1 MTQLNITLNEETLK
15 ELMLGNRDE
24 ALRKLLEAVFNAVLK
39 AEASEQ
45 VGADLY
51 ERTDERQTYR
61 NGYRER
67 QFKTRVGSLE
77 LLIPKLRNGTFSTTL
92 FANYE
97 RSERALVLAL
107 MEMVLQGVS
116 TRKVSNITETLC
128 GTSFSKSTVSKLC
141 EELDKEV
148 EQFRRRPLTKAYP
161 FLIVDAIYV
170 KARDAGR
177 VKSKGLL
184 VAIGVNEDGN
194 REVLGFKAGDGES
207 YEIWFSFFSELK
219 EQGLHGVDL
228 VVSDQHKGLV
238 KAILEQF
245 EGASWQRCQTHFS
258 RNVLDKV
265 PKKTQ
270 REVKVWLKDLY
281 NSPNLEEAR
290 MRKDALVD
298 YLEEYAP
305 KAVEILDAGFDDITA
320 VFQLPEVCRRRLRT
334 SNSIERV
341 NQELRRRERV
351 IRIFP
356 NEASIERL
364 LGSLLIEMHENW
376 ISGRRYIDTA
386 AYYTARQNFSNTSA
400 EVLEKFWRA
409 V

>member
-1 MTQLNITLNEETLK
+1 MTQLNITLSEETLK
-15 ELMLGNRDE
+15 ELMLGDRDE
-24 ALRKLLEAVFNAVLK
+24 AVRKLLESVFNAVLN

-51 ERTDERQTYR
+51 ERTDERVTYR

-67 QFKTRVGSLE
+67 QYKTRVGTLD

-97 RSERALVLAL
+97 RSEKALVLSL

-116 TRKVSNITETLC
+116 TRKVSRITETLC
-128 GTSFSKSTVSKLC
+128 GSSFSKSTVSKLC

-148 EQFRRRPLTKAYP
+148 EQFLKRPLTRAYP

-170 KARDAGR
+170 KARDSGS

-184 VAIGVNEDGN
+184 VAIGVNEDGH

-219 EQGLHGVDL
+219 EQGLQGVDL
-228 VVSDQHKGLV
+228 VTSDQHKGLV
-238 KAILEQF
+238 KAIRKQF

-265 PKKTQ
+265 PKKAQ
-270 REVKVWLKDLY
+270 REVKLRLKDIY
-281 NSPNLEEAR
+281 NSPELEEAR
-290 MRKDALVD
+290 ERKEALLD
-298 YLEEYAP
+298 YLEEHAP
-305 KAVEILDAGFDDITA
+305 RAVETLDNGFDDITA

-334 SNSIERV
+334 SNSLERV

-376 ISGRRYIDTA
+376 ISGRRYIDTET
-386 AYYTARQNFSNTSA
+386 YYGARENFSNTSA
-400 EVLEKFWRA
+400 EVLEKQA
-409 V
+409 A

>member
-24 ALRKLLEAVFNAVLK
+24 ALRKLLEAVFNAILK

-97 RSERALVLAL
+97 RSEKALVLSL

-281 NSPNLEEAR
+281 NSPNLAEAR
-290 MRKDALVD
+290 IRKDALVD
-298 YLEEYAP
+298 YLEKYAP

-376 ISGRRYIDTA
+376 ISGRRYIDTQPTMEPA
-386 AYYTARQNFSNTSA
+386 NIFLIPPRRY
-400 EVLEKFWRA
+400 
-409 V
+409 

>member
-290 MRKDALVD
+290 IRKEALVD
-298 YLEEYAP
+298 YLEKYAP

-400 EVLEKFWRA
+400 EVLENQA
-409 V
+409 A

>member
-24 ALRKLLEAVFNAVLK
+24 ALRKLLEAVFNAILK

-281 NSPNLEEAR
+281 NSPNLAEAR
-290 MRKDALVD
+290 IRKDALVD
-298 YLEEYAP
+298 YLEKYAP

-386 AYYTARQNFSNTSA
+386 AYYGTREYFSNTSA
-400 EVLEKFWRA
+400 EVLKKQA
-409 V
+409 A

>member
-1 MTQLNITLNEETLK
+1 MTQLNITLSEETLK
-15 ELMLGNRDE
+15 ELMLGDRDE
-24 ALRKLLEAVFNAVLK
+24 AVRKLLESVFNAVLN

-51 ERTDERQTYR
+51 ERTDERVTYR

-67 QFKTRVGSLE
+67 QYKTRVGTLD

-97 RSERALVLAL
+97 RSEKALVLSL

-116 TRKVSNITETLC
+116 TRKVSRITETLC
-128 GTSFSKSTVSKLC
+128 GSSFSKSTVSKLC

-148 EQFRRRPLTKAYP
+148 EQFLKRPLTRAYP

-170 KARDAGR
+170 KARDSGS

-184 VAIGVNEDGN
+184 VAIGVNEDGH

-219 EQGLHGVDL
+219 EQGLQGVDL
-228 VVSDQHKGLV
+228 VTSDQHKGLV
-238 KAILEQF
+238 KAIRKQF

-265 PKKTQ
+265 PKKAQ
-270 REVKVWLKDLY
+270 REVKLRLKDIY
-281 NSPNLEEAR
+281 NSPELEEAR
-290 MRKDALVD
+290 ERKEALLD
-298 YLEEYAP
+298 YLEEHAP
-305 KAVEILDAGFDDITA
+305 RAVETLDNGFDDITA

-334 SNSIERV
+334 SNSLERV

-376 ISGRRYIDTA
+376 ISGRRYIDTET
-386 AYYTARQNFSNTSA
+386 YYGARENFSNTSA
-400 EVLEKFWRA
+400 EVLGKQA
-409 V
+409 A

>member
-1 MTQLNITLNEETLK
+1 MTQLNITLSEATLK
-15 ELMLGNRDE
+15 ELMIGDRDE
-24 ALRKLLEAVFNAVLK
+24 AVRELLEAVFNAVLK
-39 AEASEQ
+39 AEVSEQ
-45 VGADLY
+45 VGAESY
-51 ERTDERQTYR
+51 ERTDKRLTYR

-67 QFKTRVGSLE
+67 QFKTRVGTLD
-77 LLIPKLRNGTFSTTL
+77 LFIPKLRNGTFSTAL

-97 RSERALVLAL
+97 RSEKALVLSL

-116 TRKVSNITETLC
+116 TRKVSRITETLC
-128 GTSFSKSTVSKLC
+128 GTSFSKSTVSRLC

-148 EQFRRRPLTKAYP
+148 EQFRQRPLTNAYP

-170 KARDAGR
+170 KARANGS

-184 VAIGVNEDGN
+184 VAIGVNEDGH

-207 YEIWFSFFSELK
+207 YEIWFDFFSELK

-228 VVSDQHKGLV
+228 VTSDQHKGLV
-238 KAILEQF
+238 KAIREQF

-270 REVKVWLKDLY
+270 REVQLRLKDIY
-281 NSPNLEEAR
+281 NSPELEEAR
-290 MRKDALVD
+290 VRKEALLD
-298 YLEEYAP
+298 YLEEHAP
-305 KAVEILDAGFDDITA
+305 RAVESFDDGFDDITA

-334 SNSIERV
+334 SNSLERV

-376 ISGRRYIDTA
+376 ISGRKYIDTK
-386 AYYTARQNFSNTSA
+386 AYYEACDNFSNSSA
-400 EVLEKFWRA
+400 ELLEKQA
-409 V
+409 A

>member
-15 ELMLGNRDE
+15 ELMLGSRDE
-24 ALRKLLEAVFNAVLK
+24 ALRKLLEAIFNAVLK

-281 NSPNLEEAR
+281 NSPNLAEAR
-290 MRKDALVD
+290 IRKDALVD
-298 YLEEYAP
+298 YLEKYAP

-400 EVLEKFWRA
+400 EVLENQA
-409 V
+409 A